1 LGIWRILRL
10 RFWFGLVFR
19 VRWWEPLPFFHAP
32 VFIFDVPI
40 SFKMVLEEFRVDA
53 VRLLR
58 SLNELGKIGR
68 REGFRGVTR
77 LALSEEDGKARDLLV
92 SWMEEE
98 GLNVR
103 VDPIGNIFGVRKGSN
118 PNLKPVIMGS
128 HVDTV
133 IDAGIYDGAYG
144 VLGALEVLRRI
155 GEEGIETQHPIGVAA
170 FTNEEGVRFQPDMMG
185 SLVKC
190 GGYPLEKAYARKDDD
205 GVTVKD
211 ALKGIGYLGKDKV
224 DPEAYF
230 ELHVEQG
237 PVLHKKGIQIGVV
250 EGVQGIAWWR
260 VTLHGQ
266 ANHAGTTPL
275 DMRRDPMAGAAE
287 LYAGMLDYVATKG
300 NALCTMGRMR
310 LEPDAINVVP
320 SLADFTVDY
329 RSYDDATFKEG
340 KAEVERRLGEIA
352 ARRGLTY
359 EKEMTADAQPVHFR
373 PEMVRLVEDSARRRG
388 YTTHRLPSGAGHDA
402 QFMHVICPTAMIF
415 VPSIDGISH
424 SPGEK
429 SLPEDLER
437 GANVL
442 LDCALAK
449 AKVKSS
455 T

>member
-1 LGIWRILRL
+1 MD
-10 RFWFGLVFR
+10 
-19 VRWWEPLPFFHAP
+19 EPLC
-32 VFIFDVPI
+32 ID
-40 SFKMVLEEFRVDA
+40 R

-58 SLNELGKIGR
+58 SLNDLSRIGR
-68 REGFRGVTR
+68 REGLKGVTR
-77 LALSEEDGKARDLLV
+77 LALSEEDGEARDLLV
-92 SWMEEE
+92 SWMENEN
-98 GLNVR
+98 LAVT
-103 VDPIGNIFGVRKGSN
+103 VDPIGNIFGIREGVDPK
-118 PNLKPVIMGS
+118 LKPVLMGS
-128 HVDTV
+128 HIDTV

-144 VLGALEVLRRI
+144 VMGALEIIRRLN
-155 GEEGIETQHPIGVAA
+155 EEGVETRHPVGVAA

-190 GGYPLEKAYARKDDD
+190 GGYPLEKVYERRDDD
-205 GVTVKD
+205 GVTVRE
-211 ALKGIGYLGKDKV
+211 ALKKIGYLGKGDV

-237 PVLHKKGIQIGVV
+237 PILHKRGVEIGVV

-260 VTLHGQ
+260 INLHGQ

-287 LYAGMLDYVATKG
+287 LYTGMLGYVPAKG
-300 NALCTMGRMR
+300 NALCTMGRIR
-310 LEPDAINVVP
+310 VEPDAINIVP

-340 KAEVERRLGEIA
+340 KAEVEKRLDEIA
-352 ARRGLTY
+352 KRRGLTY

-373 PEMVRLVEDSARRRG
+373 PEMVKLVESSAKKRG

-415 VPSIDGISH
+415 VPSIDGVSH

-429 SLPEDLER
+429 SLPEDLEH

-449 AKVKSS
+449 AGVKKSA
-455 T
+455 

>member
-1 LGIWRILRL
+1 VLI
-10 RFWFGLVFR
+10 
-19 VRWWEPLPFFHAP
+19 A
-32 VFIFDVPI
+32 
-40 SFKMVLEEFRVDA
+40 LEEYRVDV
-53 VRLLR
+53 VRLLA

-68 REGFRGVTR
+68 REGWKGVTR
-77 LALSEEDGKARDLLV
+77 LALSEEDGRARDLLV

-98 GLNVR
+98 GLAVT
-103 VDPIGNIFGVRKGSN
+103 VDPIGNIFGVREGSDKG
-118 PNLKPVIMGS
+118 LKPVLMGS
-128 HVDTV
+128 HIDTV

-144 VLGALEVLRRI
+144 VMGGLEVIRRLN
-155 GEEGIETQHPIGVAA
+155 EEGIETRHPVGVAA

-190 GGYPLEKAYARKDDD
+190 GGYPLEKVYERRDDD
-205 GVTVKD
+205 GVTVKE
-211 ALKGIGYLGKDKV
+211 ALKKIGYLGKGNV

-237 PVLHKKGIQIGVV
+237 PILHKKGVDVGVV

-260 VTLHGQ
+260 INLHGQ

-287 LYAGMLDYVATKG
+287 LYTGMLGYVSAKG
-300 NALCTMGRMR
+300 NALCTMGRIR
-310 LEPDAINVVP
+310 VEPDAINVVP

-340 KAEVERRLGEIA
+340 KVEVEKRLDEVA
-352 ARRGLTY
+352 KRRGLTY

-373 PEMVRLVEDSARRRG
+373 PEMVRLVESSAKKRG

-415 VPSIDGISH
+415 IPSIDGMSH

-449 AKVKSS
+449 AGIKKSE
-455 T
+455 

>member
-1 LGIWRILRL
+1 MD
-10 RFWFGLVFR
+10 
-19 VRWWEPLPFFHAP
+19 EPLC
-32 VFIFDVPI
+32 ID
-40 SFKMVLEEFRVDA
+40 R

-58 SLNELGKIGR
+58 SLNDLSRIGR
-68 REGFRGVTR
+68 REGLKGVTR
-77 LALSEEDGKARDLLV
+77 LALSEEDGEARDLLV
-92 SWMEEE
+92 SWMENEN
-98 GLNVR
+98 LAVT
-103 VDPIGNIFGVRKGSN
+103 VDPIGNIFGIREGVDPK
-118 PNLKPVIMGS
+118 LKPVLMGS
-128 HVDTV
+128 HIDTV

-144 VLGALEVLRRI
+144 VMGALEIIRRLN
-155 GEEGIETQHPIGVAA
+155 EEGVETRHPVGVAA

-190 GGYPLEKAYARKDDD
+190 GGYPLEKVYERRDDD
-205 GVTVKD
+205 GVTVRE
-211 ALKGIGYLGKDKV
+211 ALKKIGYLGKGDV

-237 PVLHKKGIQIGVV
+237 PILHKRGVEIGVV

-260 VTLHGQ
+260 INLHGQ

-287 LYAGMLDYVATKG
+287 LYTGMLGYVTAKG
-300 NALCTMGRMR
+300 NALCTMGRIR
-310 LEPDAINVVP
+310 VEPDAINVVP

-340 KAEVERRLGEIA
+340 KAEVEKRLDEIA
-352 ARRGLTY
+352 KRRGLTY

-373 PEMVRLVEDSARRRG
+373 PEMVKLVESSAKKRG

-415 VPSIDGISH
+415 VPSIDGVSH

-429 SLPEDLER
+429 SLPEDLEH

-449 AKVKSS
+449 AGVKKSA
-455 T
+455 

>member
-1 LGIWRILRL
+1 MD
-10 RFWFGLVFR
+10 
-19 VRWWEPLPFFHAP
+19 EPLC
-32 VFIFDVPI
+32 ID
-40 SFKMVLEEFRVDA
+40 R

-58 SLNELGKIGR
+58 SLNDLSRIGR
-68 REGFRGVTR
+68 REGWKGVTR
-77 LALSEEDGKARDLLV
+77 LALSEEDGEARDLLV
-92 SWMEEE
+92 SWMENEN
-98 GLNVR
+98 LAVT
-103 VDPIGNIFGVRKGSN
+103 VDPIGNIFGVREGADPK
-118 PNLKPVIMGS
+118 LKPVLMGS
-128 HVDTV
+128 HIDTV

-144 VLGALEVLRRI
+144 VMGALEVIRRLN
-155 GEEGIETQHPIGVAA
+155 EEGIETRHPVGVAA

-190 GGYPLEKAYARKDDD
+190 GGYPLEKVYERRDDD
-205 GVTVKD
+205 GVTVRE
-211 ALKGIGYLGKDKV
+211 ALKKIGYLGKGNI

-237 PVLHKKGIQIGVV
+237 PILHKRGVEIGVV

-260 VTLHGQ
+260 INLHGQ

-287 LYAGMLDYVATKG
+287 LYTGMLGYVTAKG
-300 NALCTMGRMR
+300 NALCTMGRIR
-310 LEPDAINVVP
+310 VEPDAINVVP

-340 KAEVERRLGEIA
+340 KAEVESRLDEIA
-352 ARRGLTY
+352 KRRGLTY

-373 PEMVRLVEDSARRRG
+373 PEMVRLVESSAKKRG

-415 VPSIDGISH
+415 VPSIDGVSH
-424 SPGEK
+424 APGEK
-429 SLPEDLER
+429 SLPEDLEH

-449 AKVKSS
+449 AGVKKSA
-455 T
+455 

>member
-1 LGIWRILRL
+1 MD
-10 RFWFGLVFR
+10 
-19 VRWWEPLPFFHAP
+19 EPLC
-32 VFIFDVPI
+32 ID
-40 SFKMVLEEFRVDA
+40 R

-58 SLNELGKIGR
+58 SLNDLSRIGR
-68 REGFRGVTR
+68 REGLKGVTR
-77 LALSEEDGKARDLLV
+77 LALSEEDGEARDLLV
-92 SWMEEE
+92 SWMENEN
-98 GLNVR
+98 LAVT
-103 VDPIGNIFGVRKGSN
+103 VDPIGNIFGIREGVDPK
-118 PNLKPVIMGS
+118 LKPVLMGS
-128 HVDTV
+128 HIDTV

-144 VLGALEVLRRI
+144 VMGALEIIRRLN
-155 GEEGIETQHPIGVAA
+155 EEGVETRHPVGVVA

-190 GGYPLEKAYARKDDD
+190 GGYPLEKVYERRDDD
-205 GVTVKD
+205 GVTVRE
-211 ALKGIGYLGKDKV
+211 ALKKIGYLGKGDV

-237 PVLHKKGIQIGVV
+237 PILHKRGVEIGVV

-260 VTLHGQ
+260 INLHGQ

-287 LYAGMLDYVATKG
+287 LYTGMLGYVTAKG
-300 NALCTMGRMR
+300 NALCTMGRIR
-310 LEPDAINVVP
+310 VEPDAINIVP

-340 KAEVERRLGEIA
+340 KAEVEKRLDEIA
-352 ARRGLTY
+352 KRRGLTY

-373 PEMVRLVEDSARRRG
+373 PEMVRLVESSAKKRG

-415 VPSIDGISH
+415 IPSIDGVSH

-429 SLPEDLER
+429 SLPEDLEH

-449 AKVKSS
+449 AGVKKSA
-455 T
+455 

>member
-1 LGIWRILRL
+1 MDEELRI
-10 RFWFGLVFR
+10 
-19 VRWWEPLPFFHAP
+19 
-32 VFIFDVPI
+32 DT
-40 SFKMVLEEFRVDA
+40 

-58 SLNELGKIGR
+58 SLNDLGKIGR
-68 REGFRGVTR
+68 RDGFKGVTR

-98 GLNVR
+98 DLAIT
-103 VDPIGNIFGVRKGSN
+103 VDPIGNIFGVRGGTN
-118 PNLKPVIMGS
+118 PALKPVLMGS
-128 HVDTV
+128 HIDTV

-144 VLGALEVLRRI
+144 VLGALEVIRRLN
-155 GEEGIETQHPIGVAA
+155 EEGIETRHPVGVAA

-190 GGYPLEKAYARKDDD
+190 GGYPVEKAYERKDDD

-211 ALKGIGYLGKDKV
+211 ALRNIGYLGKGKI

-237 PVLHKKGIQIGVV
+237 PVLHKKGVEIGVV

-260 VTLHGQ
+260 VALRGE

-275 DMRRDPMAGAAE
+275 DMRKDAMAGAAE
-287 LYAGMLDYVATKG
+287 LYAGMLEYVASKG
-300 NALCTMGRMR
+300 NALCTVGKLR
-310 LEPDAINVVP
+310 LEPGAINVVP

-329 RSYDDATFKEG
+329 RSYDDATFREG
-340 KAEVERRLGEIA
+340 KAEVESRLDEVA
-352 ARRGLTY
+352 KRHGLTC
-359 EKEMTADAQPVHFR
+359 EREMTADAQPVHFR
-373 PEMVRLVEDSARRRG
+373 REMVALVDAFAKRRG
-388 YTTHRLPSGAGHDA
+388 YSTHRLPSGAGHDA

-415 VPSIDGISH
+415 VPSINGVSH

-429 SLPEDLER
+429 TEAADLEH

-449 AKVKSS
+449 AGMKKEP
-455 T
+455 

>member
-1 LGIWRILRL
+1 LSEYCAI
-10 RFWFGLVFR
+10 
-19 VRWWEPLPFFHAP
+19 A
-32 VFIFDVPI
+32 
-40 SFKMVLEEFRVDA
+40 LEEYRVDV
-53 VRLLR
+53 VRLLA

-68 REGFRGVTR
+68 RESWRGVTR

-92 SWMEEE
+92 SWLEEE
-98 GLNVR
+98 GLAVT
-103 VDPIGNIFGVRKGSN
+103 VDPVGNIFGVREGLDKR
-118 PNLKPVIMGS
+118 LKPVLMGS
-128 HVDTV
+128 HIDTV

-144 VLGALEVLRRI
+144 VMGALEVIRRLN
-155 GEEGIETQHPIGVAA
+155 EEGIETRHPVGVAA

-190 GGYPLEKAYARKDDD
+190 GGYPLEKVYERRDDD
-205 GVTVKD
+205 GVTVRE
-211 ALKGIGYLGKDKV
+211 ALKKIGYLGKGNV
-224 DPEAYF
+224 EPEAYF

-237 PVLHKKGIQIGVV
+237 PILHKRGIQIGVV

-260 VTLHGQ
+260 INLHGQ

-287 LYAGMLDYVATKG
+287 LYTGMLGYVTAKG
-300 NALCTMGRMR
+300 NALCTMGRIR
-310 LEPDAINVVP
+310 VEPDAINVVP

-329 RSYDDATFKEG
+329 RSYDDATFREG
-340 KAEVERRLGEIA
+340 KAEVERRLGEVA

-359 EKEMTADAQPVHFR
+359 EKEMIADAQPVHFR
-373 PEMVRLVEDSARRRG
+373 PEMVKLVEASAMRRG

-415 VPSIDGISH
+415 VPSIDGVSH

-442 LDCALAK
+442 IDCVLTK
-449 AKVKSS
+449 ASVKNS

>member
-1 LGIWRILRL
+1 L
-10 RFWFGLVFR
+10 
-19 VRWWEPLPFFHAP
+19 
-32 VFIFDVPI
+32 
-40 SFKMVLEEFRVDA
+40 K
-53 VRLLR
+53 
-58 SLNELGKIGR
+58 
-68 REGFRGVTR
+68 GVTR
-77 LALSEEDGKARDLLV
+77 LALSEEDGEARDLLV
-92 SWMEEE
+92 SWMENEN
-98 GLNVR
+98 LAVT
-103 VDPIGNIFGVRKGSN
+103 VDPIGNIFGIREGVDPK
-118 PNLKPVIMGS
+118 LKPVLMGS
-128 HVDTV
+128 HIDTV

-144 VLGALEVLRRI
+144 VMGALEIIRRLN
-155 GEEGIETQHPIGVAA
+155 EEGVETRHPVGVAA

-190 GGYPLEKAYARKDDD
+190 GGYPLEKVYERRDDD
-205 GVTVKD
+205 GVTVRE
-211 ALKGIGYLGKDKV
+211 ALKKIGYLGKGDV

-237 PVLHKKGIQIGVV
+237 PILHKRGVEIGVV

-260 VTLHGQ
+260 INLHGQ

-287 LYAGMLDYVATKG
+287 LYTGMLGYVPAKG
-300 NALCTMGRMR
+300 NALCRMGRIR
-310 LEPDAINVVP
+310 VEPDAINVVP

-340 KAEVERRLGEIA
+340 KAEVEKRLDEIA
-352 ARRGLTY
+352 KRRGLTY

-373 PEMVRLVEDSARRRG
+373 PEMVKLVESSAKKRG

-415 VPSIDGISH
+415 VPSIDGVSH

-429 SLPEDLER
+429 SLPEDLEH

-449 AKVKSS
+449 AGVKKSA
-455 T
+455 